1 MENNELSSSYAELK
15 VFVGH
20 SNGDIPW
27 TFGNKDLE
35 LMRIKLSRLRPLT
48 RRKAGDCSRVTAR
61 PIDLI

>member
-48 RRKAGDCSRVTAR
+48 NDH
-61 PIDLI
+61 LIMKLN